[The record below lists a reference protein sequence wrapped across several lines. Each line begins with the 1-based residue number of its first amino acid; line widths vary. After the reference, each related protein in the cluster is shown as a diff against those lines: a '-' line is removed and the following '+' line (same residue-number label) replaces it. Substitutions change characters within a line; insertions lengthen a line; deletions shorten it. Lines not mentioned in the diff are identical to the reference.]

1 MKNIAVL
8 SGDNRQI
15 YANSYLNNN
24 GFCSYIKN
32 NFDFNEDAY
41 ILCGTPFS
49 KDSLYLNCDLYSS
62 FPISTFI
69 ALLKP
74 GQTVFAGNI
83 SSDVT
88 TSLKKK
94 NINYFDFLKDEKVVW
109 SNAML
114 TAEGLIS
121 NIINNT
127 PFALDTAKAL
137 IIGFGRCG
145 INTALKLKA
154 LNVCVTIYDHTPI
167 HLCQASSYGLNTST
181 FDNLIECISD
191 FDIIINT
198 VPCEVLT
205 ENLLSLVKKDCVLF
219 EVASKPYGINNEL
232 VKKYRLSLV
241 TCPGLPGKTAPKSAG
256 ELIAKSIISYLER
269 TGENGTQL

>member
-1 MKNIAVL
+1 
-8 SGDNRQI
+8 
-15 YANSYLNNN
+15 
-24 GFCSYIKN
+24 
-32 NFDFNEDAY
+32 
-41 ILCGTPFS
+41 
-49 KDSLYLNCDLYSS
+49 
-62 FPISTFI
+62 
-69 ALLKP
+69 
-74 GQTVFAGNI
+74 
-83 SSDVT
+83 
-88 TSLKKK
+88 
-94 NINYFDFLKDEKVVW
+94 
-109 SNAML
+109 ML

-205 ENLLSLVKKDCVLF
+205 ENLLSLVKKTVFFLKLRQNLM
-219 EVASKPYGINNEL
+219 E
-232 VKKYRLSLV
+232 
-241 TCPGLPGKTAPKSAG
+241 
-256 ELIAKSIISYLER
+256 
-269 TGENGTQL
+269 

>member
-8 SGDNRQI
+8 SGDKRQI

-83 SSDVT
+83 SNDVT

-167 HLCQASSYGLNTST
+167 HLCQASS
-181 FDNLIECISD
+181 
-191 FDIIINT
+191 
-198 VPCEVLT
+198 
-205 ENLLSLVKKDCVLF
+205 
-219 EVASKPYGINNEL
+219 
-232 VKKYRLSLV
+232 
-241 TCPGLPGKTAPKSAG
+241 
-256 ELIAKSIISYLER
+256 
-269 TGENGTQL
+269 

>member
-1 MKNIAVL
+1 MFL
-8 SGDNRQI
+8 
-15 YANSYLNNN
+15 Y
-24 GFCSYIKN
+24 KN

-83 SSDVT
+83 SNDVT

-181 FDNLIECISD
+181 FDNLIKCISD

-205 ENLLSLVKKDCVLF
+205 ENLLSLVKKTVFFL
-219 EVASKPYGINNEL
+219 KLRQNLMEL
-232 VKKYRLSLV
+232 TMNLLKNIDYPCYMPRTSR
-241 TCPGLPGKTAPKSAG
+241 KTAPKSAG
-256 ELIAKSIISYLER
+256 
-269 TGENGTQL
+269 N

>member
-8 SGDNRQI
+8 SGDKRQI

-69 ALLKP
+69 TLLKP

-83 SSDVT
+83 SSD
-88 TSLKKK
+88 
-94 NINYFDFLKDEKVVW
+94 VW

>member
-8 SGDNRQI
+8 SGDKRQI

-41 ILCGTPFS
+41 ILCGTPFF

-83 SSDVT
+83 SNDVT

-241 TCPGLPGKTAPKSAG
+241 TCLGLPGKTAPKSAG

>member
-1 MKNIAVL
+1 MHTFHFVPNKH
-8 SGDNRQI
+8 
-15 YANSYLNNN
+15 
-24 GFCSYIKN
+24 YI
-32 NFDFNEDAY
+32 
-41 ILCGTPFS
+41 
-49 KDSLYLNCDLYSS
+49 
-62 FPISTFI
+62 
-69 ALLKP
+69 
-74 GQTVFAGNI
+74 
-83 SSDVT
+83 
-88 TSLKKK
+88 
-94 NINYFDFLKDEKVVW
+94 YFDFLKDEKVVW

-219 EVASKPYGINNEL
+219 EVASRPYGINNEL

>member
-1 MKNIAVL
+1 MVK
-8 SGDNRQI
+8 
-15 YANSYLNNN
+15 Y
-24 GFCSYIKN
+24 
-32 NFDFNEDAY
+32 FDFNEDAY

-69 ALLKP
+69 TLLKP

>member
-1 MKNIAVL
+1 
-8 SGDNRQI
+8 
-15 YANSYLNNN
+15 
-24 GFCSYIKN
+24 
-32 NFDFNEDAY
+32 
-41 ILCGTPFS
+41 
-49 KDSLYLNCDLYSS
+49 
-62 FPISTFI
+62 
-69 ALLKP
+69 
-74 GQTVFAGNI
+74 
-83 SSDVT
+83 
-88 TSLKKK
+88 
-94 NINYFDFLKDEKVVW
+94 
-109 SNAML
+109 ML

-167 HLCQASSYGLNTST
+167 HLCLGLFLRIKYFH

-205 ENLLSLVKKDCVLF
+205 E
-219 EVASKPYGINNEL
+219 
-232 VKKYRLSLV
+232 
-241 TCPGLPGKTAPKSAG
+241 
-256 ELIAKSIISYLER
+256 
-269 TGENGTQL
+269 